1 MAADRDKGSPG
12 KAGSRRM
19 RRAAVALG
27 AATTLFCGVG
37 VPNAGAAV
45 TTGADVEAIKQ
56 LKHRYFASVDMDN
69 WPQLYHD
76 LAPDV
81 VVDTTGALGPVF
93 RGRAGFVAFDALL
106 LTLLIT
112 HHEGYNPQITVSDDG
127 LTATGV
133 WQMNDRLFA
142 PFNIIG
148 VHGHGEYVDTYEKVD
163 GRWVVKSSALT
174 YNSSSIQ
181 ILPGILDINIPFID
195 DGTGFPVS
203 SPEDGA
209 DPNPDV
215 EAIKQLKHKY
225 FASVDTNNW
234 PQLFG
239 LLTPD
244 VVVDTSGAFGPVF
257 RGRLGFV
264 AFDALLQAVLKTHH
278 EGYNPIITVSD
289 DGLTA
294 TGVWQMND
302 RLFDPFNIIGING
315 HGEYVDSYVKVGDS
329 WLVDRSALTYHSST
343 LQILPGILNI
353 NIPLFDDGTPWP
365 TPATDAGEQPSE
377 AALAADSD
385 TAQRTVSEPTEP
397 TESEDAAQPAADD
410 DEPAQAET
418 DPVSTV
424 ETESAAT
431 DRADEA
437 QGMDDDIE
445 IGGSDTPGDEPS
457 DAEDPRD
464 DTVETDGTDA
474 GAIVED
480 IVEDTSVNDSADAGE
495 TTDAGQT
502 QDKPEGDS
510 ADSDDDSPDS
520 TDQA

>member
-181 ILPGILDINIPFID
+181 ILPGILNINIPFID

-203 SPEDGA
+203 SPTQ
-209 DPNPDV
+209 
-215 EAIKQLKHKY
+215 IRM
-225 FASVDTNNW
+225 S
-234 PQLFG
+234 
-239 LLTPD
+239 
-244 VVVDTSGAFGPVF
+244 
-257 RGRLGFV
+257 R
-264 AFDALLQAVLKTHH
+264 
-278 EGYNPIITVSD
+278 
-289 DGLTA
+289 
-294 TGVWQMND
+294 
-302 RLFDPFNIIGING
+302 
-315 HGEYVDSYVKVGDS
+315 
-329 WLVDRSALTYHSST
+329 RSNSSST
-343 LQILPGILNI
+343 NTSRRW
-353 NIPLFDDGTPWP
+353 TPTTGHSCSVFSPRTWWS
-365 TPATDAGEQPSE
+365 TPA
-377 AALAADSD
+377 ALSA
-385 TAQRTVSEPTEP
+385 RC
-397 TESEDAAQPAADD
+397 
-410 DEPAQAET
+410 
-418 DPVSTV
+418 
-424 ETESAAT
+424 SAA
-431 DRADEA
+431 
-437 QGMDDDIE
+437 
-445 IGGSDTPGDEPS
+445 GSAS
-457 DAEDPRD
+457 
-464 DTVETDGTDA
+464 
-474 GAIVED
+474 
-480 IVEDTSVNDSADAGE
+480 SL
-495 TTDAGQT
+495 
-502 QDKPEGDS
+502 
-510 ADSDDDSPDS
+510 S
-520 TDQA
+520 TLYC

>member
-264 AFDALLQAVLKTHH
+264 AFDALLLTVLKTHH

-480 IVEDTSVNDSADAGE
+480 IVEDT
-495 TTDAGQT
+495 
-502 QDKPEGDS
+502 
-510 ADSDDDSPDS
+510 
-520 TDQA
+520 